1 MSKANLIYIGLYIAD
16 LAMPWVESLK
26 EKRSL
31 ILPVTEKLKS
41 RFPVSVARLD
51 GLNAHDWERIGVTVI
66 SHDAVWTEGILSRVH
81 DFVVSHGSYEVRVL
95 EQTVEIWDLQEAS

>member
-1 MSKANLIYIGLYIAD
+1 VRENLIYIGIYIAD
-16 LAMPWVESLK
+16 LTMPWVESLK
-26 EKRSL
+26 EKRAM

-66 SHDAVWTEGILSRVH
+66 SHDAVWTQGILSRVH
-81 DFVVSHGSYEVRVL
+81 DFVVSHGTYEVSVL
-95 EQTVEIWDLQEAS
+95 EQTVEIWDLQEVS